1 MYCEIQTQ
9 SSLSPSY
16 YIIAELARSEPL
28 AEQNIVRIKLVHYVV
43 YQEKVAIRVKCIYRE
58 ANWKIVCVLSS
69 GIGSLKRI
77 EGF

>member
-28 AEQNIVRIKLVHYVV
+28 AEQNIVRIKLVHYVF
-43 YQEKVAIRVKCIYRE
+43 YQAIRVKCIYRE